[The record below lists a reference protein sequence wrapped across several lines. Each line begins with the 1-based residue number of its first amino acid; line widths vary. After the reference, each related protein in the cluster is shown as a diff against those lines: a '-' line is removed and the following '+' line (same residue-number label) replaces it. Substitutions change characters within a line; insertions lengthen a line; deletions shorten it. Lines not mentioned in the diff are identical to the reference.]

1 MNLKDYIKTVHNG
14 NQFWFVDEVSHFENQ
29 KRILDTI
36 EKKKYLDGRHA
47 ISNRVVENYNGK
59 PYEQRA
65 ILLQYAKLIVNLET
79 TYLLKKPVTFTGE
92 EKIVGDMKRVYKKG
106 KYDKINFDLLSNLV
120 KYGNAYEY
128 VYINGVGDV
137 SSKVIPT
144 ECGYPIYNDE
154 LDMIAFV
161 EYYTSL
167 ESDFYVVYTQEE
179 VVKYSTIGGTD
190 LRVVGSY
197 NNVSGLPIHY
207 KTDNELSM
215 AFGKSDLDDF
225 INIIDAMEDLLSKF
239 SDSFYKHHNPIP
251 VVIGQQLKGEGLN
264 PHIVGGG
271 ITLDDN
277 ADFKMVSNSINHQA
291 FEVIFN
297 TLMQQLIN
305 IASVPAVALNASDV
319 SNLSEMSMRMLY
331 QLADMKGG
339 INERH
344 LREGLEQRNDK
355 VVGLL
360 GKQGKAYSDDAIDT
374 LDMVFHYARPVNE
387 TEVIDNLVKMYQV
400 GAISIESLVEISPY
414 VSNERLELKRILERE
429 QRVSEQKQVNEKVN
443 EHEQVQAKTKDAKAD
458 VATKQEDV
466 VEG

>member
-1 MNLKDYIKTVHNG
+1 M
-14 NQFWFVDEVSHFENQ
+14 Q
-29 KRILDTI
+29 
-36 EKKKYLDGRHA
+36 
-47 ISNRVVENYNGK
+47 
-59 PYEQRA
+59 
-65 ILLQYAKLIVNLET
+65 
-79 TYLLKKPVTFTGE
+79 
-92 EKIVGDMKRVYKKG
+92 RVYKKG
-106 KYDKINFDLLSNLV
+106 NYDKIDFDLLNNLV

-128 VYINGVGDV
+128 VYIKDDGNV
-137 SSKVIPT
+137 SSKVVPT

-154 LDMIAFV
+154 NDMIAFV

-179 VVKYSTIGGTD
+179 VVKYSTIGGMD
-190 LRVVGSY
+190 LRVVGAY
-197 NNVSGLPIHY
+197 KNVSGLPIHY
-207 KTDNELSM
+207 KTDNELSKT
-215 AFGKSDLDDF
+215 FGKSDLDDF

-271 ITLDDN
+271 ITLDDG
-277 ADFKMVSNSINHQA
+277 ADFKMVSNGVNHKA

-297 TLMQQLIN
+297 ILMQQLIN

-339 INERH
+339 LNERY
-344 LREGLEQRNDK
+344 LREGLEQRNSK
-355 VVGLL
+355 IVGLL
-360 GKQGKAYSDDAIDT
+360 GKQGKAYSEDAIDS

-387 TEVIDNLVKMYQV
+387 TEVIDNLVKMYDV
-400 GAISIESLVEISPY
+400 GAISMESLVAINPY
-414 VSNERLELKRILERE
+414 VSNEHLELKRILERE
-429 QRVSEQKQVNEKVN
+429 KRVSEQKQVNE
-443 EHEQVQAKTKDAKAD
+443 QVKAKTKDVKED
-458 VATKQEDV
+458 VATKKEDV

>member
-1 MNLKDYIKTVHNG
+1 MNLQDYIKTIHNG
-14 NQFWFVDEVSHFENQ
+14 NQFWFVDEVKHFENQ

-65 ILLQYAKLIVNLET
+65 VLLQYAKLIVNLET
-79 TYLLKKPVTFTGE
+79 TYLLKQPLTLTGDE
-92 EKIVGDMKRVYKKG
+92 QIVSDMKRVYKKG

-128 VYINGVGDV
+128 VYVNGNGDV

-167 ESDFYVVYTQEE
+167 ESDFYVVYTPEE

-190 LRVVGSY
+190 LHVVGSY

-251 VVIGQQLKGEGLN
+251 VVIGQQLRGEGLN

-271 ITLDDN
+271 ITLDSD
-277 ADFKMVSNSINHQA
+277 ADFKMVSNGINHQA
-291 FEVIFN
+291 FEVVFN

-319 SNLSEMSMRMLY
+319 SNISEMSMRMLY
-331 QLADMKGG
+331 QLADMKAG
-339 INERH
+339 INERY

-360 GKQGKAYSDDAIDT
+360 GKQGKAYNEDAIES

-387 TEVIDNLVKMYQV
+387 TEVIDNLVKLYQV
-400 GAISIESLVEISPY
+400 GAMSIESLVEISPY
-414 VSNERLELKRILERE
+414 VSNEHLELKRILERE
-429 QRVSEQKQVNEKVN
+429 QVNQVDKQVSEQVQTKVANE
-443 EHEQVQAKTKDAKAD
+443 D
-458 VATKQEDV
+458 VMTNQEDIV
-466 VEG
+466 K

>member
-1 MNLKDYIKTVHNG
+1 MNLQDYIKTIHNG
-14 NQFWFVDEVSHFENQ
+14 NPFWFVDEVSHFGNQ

-59 PYEQRA
+59 IYEPRTVV
-65 ILLQYAKLIVNLET
+65 LQYAKLIVNLET
-79 TYLLKKPVTFTGE
+79 TYLLKKPLTFTGE
-92 EKIVGDMKRVYKKG
+92 ENIVGDMQRVYKKG
-106 KYDKINFDLLSNLV
+106 NYDKIDFDLLNNLV

-128 VYINGVGDV
+128 VYIKDNGNV

-154 LDMIAFV
+154 NDMIAFV

-167 ESDFYVVYTQEE
+167 ESDFYVVYTPEE
-179 VVKYSTIGGTD
+179 VVKYSTIGGVE
-190 LRVVGSY
+190 LLVVGSY
-197 NNVSGLPIHY
+197 KNVSGLPIHY
-207 KTDNELSM
+207 KTDNELSTT
-215 AFGKSDLDDF
+215 FGKSDLDDF
-225 INIIDAMEDLLSKF
+225 INIIDSMEDLLSKF

-271 ITLDDN
+271 ITLDND
-277 ADFKMVSNSINHQA
+277 ADFKMVSNGVNHKA

-331 QLADMKGG
+331 QLADMKAG
-339 INERH
+339 INERY
-344 LREGLEQRNDK
+344 LREGLEQRNDM

-360 GKQGKAYSDDAIDT
+360 GKQGKAHNEDAIES

-387 TEVIDNLVKMYQV
+387 TEVIDNLVKLYQV
-400 GAISIESLVEISPY
+400 GAMSIESLVEISPY
-414 VSNERLELKRILERE
+414 VSNEHLELKRILERE
-429 QRVSEQKQVNEKVN
+429 QVNQVDKQVSEQVQTKVANE
-443 EHEQVQAKTKDAKAD
+443 D
-458 VATKQEDV
+458 VMTNQEDIV
-466 VEG
+466 K